1 MKFFFNS
8 ENIEKNSSRPLR
20 GSGRLSI
27 RQDPEHERSLRQ
39 VVVGQFEEENCRLYF
54 KVCRAS
60 LSNLNLKQQLF
71 DDLLNGMLGNRVQH

>member
-1 MKFFFNS
+1 MKIFFNS
-8 ENIEKNSSRPLR
+8 ENIEKNPPRPLR
-20 GSGRLSI
+20 GRLSI
-27 RQDPEHERSLRQ
+27 RQDSEHERSLRQ